1 MRAERVFLDEVQV
14 VLRALGHLAA
24 VVGLMTA
31 LSIPVAAWFGEWNAV
46 WPFALS
52 SILAAVLG
60 GALYFPCRGAGDV
73 SLHHALIIA
82 ALGWLLVA
90 LLGALPFYLVS
101 VSTAGASLPYAD
113 FSAAFFEAVSGFTS
127 TGLTMATRPDLLPHS
142 LQWWRTFT
150 EWVGGVGV
158 IVLMLTLIAG
168 PGRATMT
175 LYLAEARTEKI
186 HPSVIS
192 TVRTIWWIF
201 LLFTGVSI
209 LALWVAGMPVWE
221 AVNHGMTG
229 IATGGFTLW
238 PDSIGHYD
246 SSIMEMLLLVI
257 MLAGSVSFAV
267 HYRASRYGLG
277 VYMRDV
283 QTRWFVTFLVIGAL
297 LVSLEALL
305 RFPVGEALR
314 HGTFQY
320 FSAMTCTGFQS
331 TSVAGWSDAAKL
343 LLAVGMVIGGAA
355 GSTTGGI
362 KVMRYLLLLKGVG
375 WKLRKTLKPPD
386 AVVPFRVGGHVFPGD
401 EAWRRL
407 EEAMTIA
414 FLWMGFLLVGI
425 LAMTILLGDE
435 YALADVVFEVA
446 SAQGNVGL
454 STGITHP
461 EMPTAA
467 KLVLSFNMWVG
478 RLEIIPVLML
488 LRGLIGATR

>member
-1 MRAERVFLDEVQV
+1 M
-14 VLRALGHLAA
+14 
-24 VVGLMTA
+24 VGLMTA
-31 LSIPVAAWFGEWNAV
+31 LSVPVAVWFGEWNAI
-46 WPFALS
+46 WPF
-52 SILAAVLG
+52 VLTSLVAG
-60 GALYFPCRGAGDV
+60 GLGAALYFPCRRGGDV
-73 SLHHALIIA
+73 GLHHALVIA
-82 ALGWLLVA
+82 AAGWLLVA
-90 LLGALPFYLVS
+90 LLGALPFYLTS
-101 VSTAGASLPYAD
+101 VWTTGVSLPYAD

-142 LQWWRTFT
+142 LQWWRSFT

-209 LALWVAGMPVWE
+209 VALWSAGMPVWE

-229 IATGGFTLW
+229 VATGGFTLW
-238 PDSIGHYD
+238 PDSIGHYN
-246 SSIMEMLLLVI
+246 SWAIELLLLVI
-257 MLAGSVSFAV
+257 MVAGSVSFAV
-267 HYRASRYGLG
+267 HYRALRYGPGL
-277 VYMRDV
+277 YMRDV
-283 QTRWFVTFLVIGAL
+283 QTKWFLVFLVVGAL
-297 LVSLEALL
+297 LVSLETLQRA
-305 RFPVGEALR
+305 PAGTALR

-331 TSVAGWSDAAKL
+331 TSVAGWSEAAKL
-343 LLAVGMVIGGAA
+343 MLAVGMVIGGAA

-386 AVVPFRVGGHVFPGD
+386 AIVPFRVGSKVFPEA

-407 EEAMTIA
+407 EEASTIA
-414 FLWMGFLLVGI
+414 FLWLAFLLVGV
-425 LAMTILLGDE
+425 LALAVLLGHE
-435 YALADVVFEVA
+435 YGLADVVFEVA

-454 STGITHP
+454 STGITSP

-467 KLVLSFNMWVG
+467 KLVLCFSMWVG

-488 LRGLIGATR
+488 LRSLINGTR